1 MSFQPFE
8 KHQANHPTGIL
19 GYTKK
24 QIVGTEEFAK
34 NYRPHPMPTPLY
46 LQDWN
51 KNINAKTEFSFRP
64 YQTFL
69 EFSDDHYL
77 NHPIYGGHGI
87 LSENKEL
94 TIRYLNKNNEQNN
107 AILKSYDK
115 DFEILSKNLNNN

>member
-24 QIVGTEEFAK
+24 QIIGTEEFAK
-34 NYRPHPMPTPLY
+34 NYRPYPMPTPLY

-51 KNINAKTEFSFRP
+51 KDINAKIEFSFRP
-64 YQTFL
+64 YQTFMEL
-69 EFSDDHYL
+69 SDEHYL

-87 LSENKEL
+87 LSESKEL
-94 TIRYLNKNNEQNN
+94 TIRYLNKNNEKNN
-107 AILKSYDK
+107 AMLKSYDN
-115 DFEILSKNLNNN
+115 DFEILSKNLNN